1 MKKLMNLSLAYLIAA
16 LAAGVF
22 YREFTKLNG
31 FEGET
36 MLRAVHTHLFML
48 GMVVFLLVALFDAK
62 LSLRQSKLY
71 KLFVIVY
78 NIGVPL
84 ASVMMLVRG
93 VLQVAG
99 VTVSAGADGAVAG
112 ISGVGHVV
120 TAAGIVLF
128 FVMLLGALKEKKAE
142 RSDAGAAENGEE
154 TGE

>member
-1 MKKLMNLSLAYLIAA
+1 MKRHVVIAFVYA
-16 LAAGVF
+16 VAAMACGVF
-22 YREFTKLNG
+22 YREFTKFSDFTGVTTLG
-31 FEGET
+31 K
-36 MLRAVHTHLFML
+36 VHTHLFML

-71 KLFVIVY
+71 KPFVIVY